1 MKLSLPAPGI
11 LVAPHAR
18 GGLLPRVRSLLRR
31 LARPRLAF
39 ESHYHFT
46 RDLRTTPPREVT
58 IRNVYMTTVDSPEH
72 PDFPHMLTIAAEQ
85 GLDADWCQEQLAEAA
100 TCGVAL
106 LREGDSPDRPVGMCM
121 LRTRPF
127 WVEEIGHHFNPG
139 PRGAYVYALYV
150 SPAFR
155 GRGIQGLLFSHR
167 FQTAAGEGRRFAYS
181 MVLNTNTPS
190 IKGHLA
196 QGAKVSARID
206 CVRVGPLHLASV
218 RRLKPASPI
227 GSFTH
232 AGFPRDAA
240 LHLVVRR

>member
-1 MKLSLPAPGI
+1 M
-11 LVAPHAR
+11 APHAR
-18 GGLLPRVRSLLRR
+18 SGLLSRVRSLLIR
-31 LARPRLAF
+31 LARPRLAL

-58 IRNVYMTTVDSPEH
+58 IRDVYMTMVDSPDH
-72 PDFPHMLTIAAEQ
+72 PDLPHMLTIAAEQ
-85 GLDADWCQEQLAEAA
+85 GLDADWCREQLAEGA
-100 TCGVAL
+100 TCGVAM
-106 LREGDSPDRPVGMCM
+106 LRESNDPDRPVGMCM

-127 WVEEIGHHFNPG
+127 WIEEIGHHFTPG
-139 PRGAYVYALYV
+139 SQGAYVYALYV

-167 FQTAAGEGRRFAYS
+167 FQTAAAEGRRFAYS
-181 MVLNTNTPS
+181 MVLNTNAPS

-196 QGAKVSARID
+196 QGAQVSARID
-206 CVRVGPLHLASV
+206 CVRVGRLHLASV
-218 RRLKPASPI
+218 RRLKTGLPI

-232 AGFPRDAA
+232 AGFPRNTN